1 MRRWIWRKYFIAV
14 AAGLAAAL
22 SSTLV
27 NRGAD
32 ITMLVMAALGLLIA
46 LFGFIGVFAILE
58 PRLGPSG
65 LPVALFGVLLFLAP
79 WVMGYVPHAGQA
91 WTSWVCGLVG
101 LLVGLWGIAGTRG
114 KPLPPRTQPRR
125 DRGSRRPAAA

>member
-14 AAGLAAAL
+14 GAGLAAAL
-22 SSTLV
+22 SSTMV

-32 ITMLVMAALGLLIA
+32 ITMLVMAACGLLLA

-65 LPVALFGVLLFLAP
+65 WPVTLFGILLFLAP
-79 WVMGYVPHAGQA
+79 WVMGYVPNTGQA

-101 LLVGLWGIAGTRG
+101 VLVGLWGVVAGRG
-114 KPLPPRTQPRR
+114 RTVPPRVA
-125 DRGSRRPAAA
+125 SRRVLHRGRTAAV